1 VKARVNGVELYF
13 ETQGEAAGPPVVL
26 VHGSRSDHHTWDAV
40 APLLA
45 RRCRV
50 TAYDRRGHG
59 ESGASGAQ
67 GMREDAA
74 DLGALIE
81 QLTNAPAHVV
91 GNGVGATVVLLL
103 VIERPDLFA
112 SVAVHEPNPRSLDVD
127 RLASYGGPLLISHGD
142 QSPPSVIQMLDE
154 ISDVLPRTQRWIFR
168 RAGDAPHATHPDDF
182 ALVVGSFIHGVAGA
196 A

>member
-1 VKARVNGVELYF
+1 MKARLNGVELFF
-13 ETQGEAAGPPVVL
+13 ETHGDSGPTVVL
-26 VHGSRSDHHTWDAV
+26 VHGLRGDHHTWDAV

-45 RRCRV
+45 RGCRV

-59 ESGASGAQ
+59 QSNQSTVH

-74 DLGALIE
+74 DLRALIE
-81 QLTNAPAHVV
+81 QLTKVPVHVV

-103 VIERPDLFA
+103 VTERPALFA

-127 RLASYGGPLLISHGD
+127 RLASYGGPLLITHGD

-154 ISDVLPRTQRWIFR
+154 ISDALPRTQRYIFR
-168 RAGDAPHATHPDDF
+168 RAGDAPHVTHPADF
-182 ALVVGSFIHGVAGA
+182 ELVVGSFIRGVAGA

>member
-1 VKARVNGVELYF
+1 MKARLNGVELHV
-13 ETQGEAAGPPVVL
+13 ETHGDAGPAVIL
-26 VHGSRSDHHTWDAV
+26 VHGSRGDHHTWDAV
-40 APLLA
+40 LPLLA
-45 RRCRV
+45 RRCRM

-59 ESGASGAQ
+59 QSEQSTVH

-74 DLGALIE
+74 DLAALIE
-81 QLTNAPAHVV
+81 QLTKAPVHVV

-103 VIERPDLFA
+103 VIERPELFA

-127 RLASYGGPLLISHGD
+127 RLASYGGPLLMTHGD

-154 ISDVLPRTQRWIFR
+154 ISEALPRTQRYIFR
-168 RAGDAPHATHPDDF
+168 RAGDAPHVTHPDDF
-182 ALVVGSFIHGVAGA
+182 ELVVGSFILGVAGA

>member
-1 VKARVNGVELYF
+1 MKAHLNGVDLYI
-13 ETQGEAAGPPVVL
+13 ESRGDAGPPVVL
-26 VHGSRSDHHTWDAV
+26 VHGSRGDHHTWDAV
-40 APLLA
+40 LPLLA

-59 ESGASGAQ
+59 QSDQSNVH

-74 DLGALIE
+74 DLAALIE
-81 QLTNAPAHVV
+81 QLAIVPAHVV

-103 VIERPDLFA
+103 VMERPELFA

-127 RLASYGGPLLISHGD
+127 RLASFGGPLLMTHGD
-142 QSPPSVIQMLDE
+142 QSPPSVIEMLEE
-154 ISDVLPRTQRWIFR
+154 ISDALPRTQRYIFR
-168 RAGDAPHATHPDDF
+168 RAGDAPHVTHPDDF

>member
-1 VKARVNGVELYF
+1 MKAHLNGVDLYY
-13 ETQGEAAGPPVVL
+13 ESQGDAGPPVIL
-26 VHGSRSDHHTWDAV
+26 VHGSRGDHHTWDAV
-40 APLLA
+40 LPLLA

-59 ESGASGAQ
+59 QSEQ
-67 GMREDAA
+67 TNVHGMREDAM
-74 DLGALIE
+74 DLAALIE
-81 QLTNAPAHVV
+81 RLDIGPVHAV
-91 GNGVGATVVLLL
+91 GNGVGATIVLLL

-127 RLASYGGPLLISHGD
+127 RLTSYGGPLLMTHGD

-154 ISDVLPRTQRWIFR
+154 ISDTLPRSQRYIFR
-168 RAGDAPHATHPDDF
+168 RAGDAPHVTHTDDF

>member
-1 VKARVNGVELYF
+1 VKTRLNGVELYV
-13 ETQGEAAGPPVVL
+13 ETQGDAGPTVIL
-26 VHGSRSDHHTWDAV
+26 VHGSRGDRHTWDAV
-40 APLLA
+40 LPLLA

-59 ESGASGAQ
+59 QSEQSNVH

-74 DLGALIE
+74 DLAALIE
-81 QLTNAPAHVV
+81 QLSEAPVHVV

-127 RLASYGGPLLISHGD
+127 RLASYGGPLLMTHGD

-154 ISDVLPRTQRWIFR
+154 ISDALPRTQRYIFR
-168 RAGDAPHATHPDDF
+168 RAGDAPHVTHPDDF
-182 ALVVGSFIHGVAGA
+182 ELVVGSFIRGVAGA

>member
-1 VKARVNGVELYF
+1 MKARLNGVELYF
-13 ETQGEAAGPPVVL
+13 ETQGEAGPPVIL
-26 VHGSRSDHHTWDAV
+26 VHGSRGDHHTWDAV

-50 TAYDRRGHG
+50 TVYDRRGHG
-59 ESGASGAQ
+59 ESAASSAQ

-74 DLGALIE
+74 DLAALIE
-81 QLTNAPAHVV
+81 HLTKAPAHVV

-103 VIERPDLFA
+103 VVERPDLFA

-127 RLASYGGPLLISHGD
+127 RLASYGGPLLMTHGD

-154 ISDVLPRTQRWIFR
+154 ISDALPRAQRYIFR
-168 RAGDAPHATHPDDF
+168 RAGDSPHATHADDF

>member
-1 VKARVNGVELYF
+1 VKARLNGVELF
-13 ETQGEAAGPPVVL
+13 FDTRGDSGPPVVL
-26 VHGSRSDHHTWDAV
+26 VHGLRGDHHTWDAV
-40 APLLA
+40 LPLLA
-45 RRCRV
+45 KRCRV

-59 ESGASGAQ
+59 ESAQ
-67 GMREDAA
+67 TTVHGMREDAA

-81 QLTNAPAHVV
+81 HLTNGPAHVV

-127 RLASYGGPLLISHGD
+127 RLASYGGPLLMTHGD

-154 ISDVLPRTQRWIFR
+154 ISDALPRTQRYIFR
-168 RAGDAPHATHPDDF
+168 RAGDSPHVTHPDDY
-182 ALVVGSFIHGVAGA
+182 ALIVGSFINGVAGSA
-196 A
+196 